1 MAQFIF
7 RKARVDSNWAEHV
20 LVGIITNLPII
31 IRSTGPELSSIT
43 FSGVVN
49 EENSVIFA
57 ASDLADIEALHRVLN
72 HCWLSDTISVRISQS
87 ELTLISIA
95 TAKDLILERNKDGV
109 ATSSLQVFDSLM
121 LECLGR
127 NHLWCKD
134 IL

>member
-49 EENSVIFA
+49 EEKSVIFA
-57 ASDLADIEALHRVLN
+57 ASDLADVKALHRVLN
-72 HCWLSDTISVRISQS
+72 HRWLSDTISMRISQS

-95 TAKDLILERNKDGV
+95 TAVDLILE
-109 ATSSLQVFDSLM
+109 
-121 LECLGR
+121 
-127 NHLWCKD
+127 
-134 IL
+134 